1 MFLPMIRGRKK
12 KANSVLGLS
21 PVAHSFLIGQFWERR
36 YRLAGLFVMSVIFT
50 VIELMGI
57 GLIFPVLIILLSPD
71 YIDQSRTLSKLVDA
85 IGIGRGFAL
94 SAVLMV
100 IIAFL
105 LIGKNIYMIYFNLLQ
120 VRLMA
125 NWKQETSV
133 RLMRMYVFA
142 DYMLHLVKNSSEI
155 IRNLALTTAVYDHF
169 VNGLL
174 SVLVN
179 GFVLFGIAVMLLWVL
194 PIEVAYAIAGIFLVT
209 LFTYRRMREPFQEIG
224 KDQNEL
230 FERRQSILRQSIGMM
245 KETKI
250 SAKEKFFLEAFAAV
264 ERRNFH
270 KQAHYNFLTII
281 PGLAIEAAV
290 IAAVLGLVAYM
301 VLRAPQPGTGL
312 AILGMLAAT
321 MFRMLPMLNRL
332 VAALQL
338 MNLGRDAVEI
348 FAREFHRHESESYV
362 PEQEPEPLPFHQS
375 FGLSNVTFQYP
386 AGNVPA
392 LTDITLSIA
401 KNETM
406 GITGASG
413 SGKSTLA
420 ALLMGLLPP
429 TSGNLM
435 VDGEPIVTRDQLRA
449 WHKHLGYV
457 PQSVYVL
464 EDSIARNVALADDEK
479 DMDVARVWAVLDIV
493 QLREFVETLPKG
505 IHHFVGE
512 DGARF
517 SGGQRQRLGIARA
530 LYADP
535 NVLILDEA
543 TSGLDVGIEQAF
555 TDNLQKL
562 RRSRTMFIIAHRIS
576 TLRYCDRIIMLDQGR
591 ILDVAPFEELE
602 QRCEPFRRLV
612 KLSQPQRAAE

>member
-1 MFLPMIRGRKK
+1 MLLPMIRARKK
-12 KANSVLGLS
+12 TTSMLGLS
-21 PVAHSFLIGQFWERR
+21 PVAHSFLLGQFWERR
-36 YRLAGLFVMSVIFT
+36 YRLAVLVVLSVIFT
-50 VIELMGI
+50 IIELLGI
-57 GLIFPVLIILLSPD
+57 GLIFPVLIILLSPE
-71 YIDQSRTLSKLVDA
+71 YIDQSRTLSKLVDWV
-85 IGIGRGFAL
+85 GIGRGFAL

-100 IIAFL
+100 IIAAL

-120 VRLMA
+120 VRMMA

-142 DYMLHLVKNSSEI
+142 DYTLHLIKNSSEI

-169 VNGLL
+169 VTGLL

-179 GFVLFGIAVMLLWVL
+179 GFVLFGIAAMLVLVL

-224 KDQNEL
+224 KEQNEL
-230 FERRQSILRQSIGMM
+230 FERRQSVLRQSIGMM

-250 SAKEKFFLEAFAAV
+250 SAKEKFFLEAFSAV

-290 IAAVLGLVAYM
+290 IAAVLGLVAYL

-348 FAREFHRHESESYV
+348 FAREFHRHESESYM
-362 PEQEPEPLPFHQS
+362 PEQEPEPLPFHHD
-375 FGLSNVTFQYP
+375 FGLKNVTFKYP
-386 AGNVPA
+386 AGSVPA

-401 KNETM
+401 KNETI
-406 GITGASG
+406 GITGPSG
-413 SGKSTLA
+413 SGKSTLV

-429 TSGNLM
+429 TSGDLM
-435 VDGEPIVTRDQLRA
+435 VDGAPIVTRDRLRA

-464 EDSIARNVALADDEK
+464 EDSIARNVALAGDEK
-479 DMDVARVWAVLDIV
+479 DIDAARVWAILDVV

-530 LYADP
+530 LYTDP
-535 NVLILDEA
+535 NLLVLDEA

-555 TDNLQKL
+555 TDNLRKL
-562 RRSRTMFIIAHRIS
+562 HRTRTMVIIAHRLS
-576 TLRYCDRIIMLDQGR
+576 TLRYCDRIVMLEGGR
-591 ILDVAPFEELE
+591 ILDAAPFEELE
-602 QRCEPFRRLV
+602 RRCEPFRRLV
-612 KLSQPQRAAE
+612 KLSAPPAAAE